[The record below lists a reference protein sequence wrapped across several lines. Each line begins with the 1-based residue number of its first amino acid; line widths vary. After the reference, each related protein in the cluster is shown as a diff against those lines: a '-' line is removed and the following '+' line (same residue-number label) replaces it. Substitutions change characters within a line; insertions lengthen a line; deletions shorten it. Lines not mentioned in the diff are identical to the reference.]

1 LVSRSKDTAR
11 LALRQSIAIGRFR
24 IQRSAWKPR
33 NVRPSDSLAHKL
45 DVVEV
50 DDVQMVRPQQ
60 PETSFDRPADPV
72 RRVLEHVAVDGLV
85 ATAFGDEGVRVA
97 REVLRQ
103 PLEGLA

>member
-1 LVSRSKDTAR
+1 LVSRSKDTVR
-11 LALRQSIAIGRFR
+11 LAPRQSELFGQLR
-24 IQRSAWKPR
+24 IQRCAWKPGS
-33 NVRPSDSLAHKL
+33 VRPSDSLAHKL

-50 DDVQMVRPQQ
+50 DDVQVVRPQQ

-72 RRVLEHVAVDGLV
+72 WRVLERVAVDGLV

-103 PLEGLA
+103 PLEGLT